1 MVGTEPRTG
10 LFTVKSATFVGGC
23 MRVINFLRRSVDIRM
38 GRCCL
43 TRTRLSLSLRLLA
56 VFLPSGNGFQR

>member
-1 MVGTEPRTG
+1 MIGTELRTD
-10 LFTVKSATFVGGC
+10 LFTANSAKFIGGC
-23 MRVINFLRRSVDIRM
+23 MRVINVLRRSVDIRG

-43 TRTRLSLSLRLLA
+43 TRTRLSTSLRLLA